1 MSHELPFIFAA
12 NWKMNHALKDIEN
25 FVPKFKENVS
35 EKVWEN
41 SAVILAPQSIHLM
54 ALGKLIQNSRI
65 QLSAQNCGPQVS
77 GAFTGEVSAA
87 QIKEAGASWVI
98 IGHSERRHVFK
109 ETEELLASRLK
120 IALQEGLNVIYC
132 VGELLEERKK
142 GTTFEVIEKQL
153 SNLKAAIATLGEA
166 VSSRIVIAYE
176 PVWAIGTG
184 ENATPDQ
191 AEEAHAYIRGWWK
204 KNAHNAEALRILY
217 GGSVKPENA
226 KSLMAEMDVDGLL
239 VGGSSLDPNAFA
251 EIIKNG
257 LLSAL

>member
-1 MSHELPFIFAA
+1 MCSEFHS
-12 NWKMNHALKDIEN
+12 
-25 FVPKFKENVS
+25 VS
-35 EKVWEN
+35 N
-41 SAVILAPQSIHLM
+41 RAFPQ
-54 ALGKLIQNSRI
+54 
-65 QLSAQNCGPQVS
+65 
-77 GAFTGEVSAA
+77 
-87 QIKEAGASWVI
+87 
-98 IGHSERRHVFK
+98 IGTHVFK
-109 ETEELLASRLK
+109 ETEELLTNRLK
-120 IALQEGLNVIYC
+120 ITLQKELNVIYC

>member
-1 MSHELPFIFAA
+1 MSFELPFIFAA
-12 NWKMNHALKDIEN
+12 NWKMNQNLKNVED
-25 FVPKFKENVS
+25 FVPRFKEGIAEN
-35 EKVWEN
+35 VWEN
-41 SAVILAPQSIHLM
+41 SAVILAPQTVHLM
-54 ALGKLIQNSRI
+54 ALGKLLQNSKI
-65 QLSAQNCGPQVS
+65 QLAAQNCGPAVS
-77 GAFTGEVSAA
+77 GAFTGETSAA
-87 QIKEAGASWVI
+87 QIKEAGGTWVI

-109 ETEELLASRLK
+109 ESEELLANRLK
-120 IALQEGLNVIYC
+120 VALQEGLNVIYC

-153 SNLKAAIATLGEA
+153 SNLKPAISNLGDKVA
-166 VSSRIVIAYE
+166 IRIAIAYE

-191 AEEAHAYIRGWWK
+191 AQEAHTFIRGWWN
-204 KNAHNAEALRILY
+204 KNGSNAEALRILY
-217 GGSVKPENA
+217 GGSVKPDNA

-239 VGGSSLDPNAFA
+239 VGGASLDPNAFA